1 VTDVLFYDFDFN
13 LLADFP
19 RFISL
24 NITQNYCG
32 FGTAELHFSI
42 AESEIITLLEN
53 NPYMF
58 FTAGDNSAIVTGWK
72 IGEDIAVFGRTP
84 EWLLIKRGVKAFS
97 QTGATAEVIARYA
110 VSLAAGDC
118 IALGEFAGLGAA
130 QSYSTDKV
138 RVLYDVVCEVLNTQ
152 NLGFKV
158 EPDIEQKKF
167 VFSVYSG
174 QESLCLISP
183 SNRTAYDMTFTVEK
197 QDMVTKSGWY
207 ERKFTDM
214 GGWDAYNNSPSLSDS
229 QTSNAYTFYEIT
241 SETYYQSGS
250 KYYPV
255 ERFGCNCPKGSYLYS
270 DTPDGKWKVTNV
282 KPDTIWIYIG
292 NSEVSGARRWDAVL
306 NGTKTATEATAEILQ
321 KKRRDSSQTE
331 VKSIEYGTDYNL
343 GDIVRVQ
350 LEFGNFK
357 KAEKKRVTS
366 IDFYYDVDKSGVT
379 PTLSTMEG

>member
-1 VTDVLFYDFDFN
+1 MTDVLFYDFDFN

>member
-270 DTPDGKWKVTNV
+270 ATPDGKWKVTNV